1 MHLLPEKAIAALLRS
16 LTRPQCKDF
25 VNTLTTSLSTVT
37 SESKIPAQDRLIQ
50 QPLRNTMLTKAGNFS
65 LFMPVSNTVNTGV
78 KIVTSPAKGGLAV
91 VMNLFSADGEL
102 LALLSAAEL
111 TAFRTALAVMT
122 LFVRATGSG
131 GAGGVKRENIV
142 VFGSGRQAEW
152 HARLALALSE
162 PGEVKRITV
171 VNRTRGRLEGL
182 EKGVLREL
190 KESYPDVTM
199 GVLAK
204 EGTPDYED
212 RLKSE
217 LGASDVIF
225 SCTPSTQP
233 NFPFS
238 YLEGSASHKSRFISL
253 IGSYK
258 PTMQEI
264 DTETLLSGADGK
276 VYVDSKEG
284 CLEESGELINAG
296 MKEDRLIEIGEVF
309 ESSLPI
315 NVSAGQNV
323 IFKCVGMG
331 IMDLVIAKK
340 ALDVATS
347 QGDGMYIEGFQDD

>member
-1 MHLLPEKAIAALLRS
+1 
-16 LTRPQCKDF
+16 
-25 VNTLTTSLSTVT
+25 
-37 SESKIPAQDRLIQ
+37 
-50 QPLRNTMLTKAGNFS
+50 MLTKAGNFS
-65 LFMPVSNTVNTGV
+65 LFMPVSNTVNTGI
-78 KIVTSPAKGGLAV
+78 KIVTSPVKGGLAV

-122 LFVRATGSG
+122 LFVRCTGSG
-131 GAGGVKRENIV
+131 GGVKRENIV

-171 VNRTRGRLEGL
+171 VNRTRGRLEAL
-182 EKGVLREL
+182 EKGVLSEL
-190 KESYPDVTM
+190 KGLYPDVTM

-217 LGASDVIF
+217 LSASDVIF

-238 YLEGSASHKSRFISL
+238 YLKDSASDKSRFISL

-258 PTMQEI
+258 PNMQEI

-276 VYVDSKEG
+276 VYVDSKEA

-296 MKEDRLIEIGEVF
+296 MKEDQLIEIGEVF
-309 ESSLPI
+309 EKSLPI
-315 NVSAGQNV
+315 SVPAGRNV

-340 ALDVATS
+340 VLDVATS
-347 QGDGMYIEGFQDD
+347 QGDGMYIEGFQDA